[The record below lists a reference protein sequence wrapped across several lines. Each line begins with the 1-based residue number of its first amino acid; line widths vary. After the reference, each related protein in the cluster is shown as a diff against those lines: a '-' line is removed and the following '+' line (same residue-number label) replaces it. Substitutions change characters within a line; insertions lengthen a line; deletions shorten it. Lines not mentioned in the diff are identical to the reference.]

1 MDPTCTV
8 PIEYV
13 DPRFFDVVPVVSVVM
28 LVYNHAAHLAQA
40 IESILRQETEA
51 PVELLIGEDC
61 STDDSRE
68 IALGFQRRYPDKI
81 RIITANRNVGGY
93 RNCMRTFDAVRGEF
107 IAYIDGDDYWL
118 PGKISLQLAMLRA
131 RPDAVAVY
139 SNTLAVDRDGCVIGQ
154 FNDVGD
160 REFSLSLLLRRGNVL
175 CMSTMMFRAERMPEV
190 RGIGQVFI
198 DYEMHLTHA
207 RHGCI
212 LHAGRCLA
220 AYRVGS
226 AGSLV
231 ATNNAL
237 VRSLYWQAIQGVPR
251 SLVSDADYAHA
262 LADFLRRVC
271 FRAVRTKD
279 LSLLREWVLRVFSAS
294 PYGWF
299 RTGALVVGNVIR
311 SSAKHLALRVMKLVF
326 PVRPAILYPR

>member
-1 MDPTCTV
+1 MDPVDAV
-8 PIEYV
+8 PVEYV
-13 DPRFFDVVPVVSVVM
+13 DPRFFDVAPVVSVVM
-28 LVYNHAAHLAQA
+28 LVYNHADYLAEA
-40 IESILRQETEA
+40 IESVLRQQA
-51 PVELLIGEDC
+51 DVPIELLIGDDF
-61 STDDSRE
+61 STDGSQE
-68 IALGFQRRYPDKI
+68 IALNFQRKHPDKI
-81 RIITANRNVGGY
+81 RIITADRNVGGY
-93 RNCMRTFDAVRGEF
+93 RNGMRLLEAARGQL

-118 PGKISLQLAMLRA
+118 PGKVDLQLTMLRA

-139 SNTLAVDRDGCVIGQ
+139 ANAIAVDRGGRVVGQ
-154 FNDVGD
+154 FNDAGD
-160 REFSLSLLLRRGNVL
+160 GEFDLASLLRNGNFL
-175 CMSTMMFRAERMPEV
+175 CMSTMIFRAERMPEV

-212 LHAGRCLA
+212 LHAGRQLA

-237 VRSLYWQAIQGVPR
+237 VRRLYWQAIQSVPR
-251 SLVSDADYAHA
+251 GLVSDADYAHA

-279 LSLLREWVLRVFSAS
+279 LSLLREWVGRVFSAS
-294 PYGWF
+294 PYGRF
-299 RTGALVVGNVIR
+299 RTGALVAGNVIG
-311 SSAKHLALRVMKLVF
+311 SSAKHLTLRVMKLVF
-326 PVRPAILYPR
+326 PARPDVLYPH